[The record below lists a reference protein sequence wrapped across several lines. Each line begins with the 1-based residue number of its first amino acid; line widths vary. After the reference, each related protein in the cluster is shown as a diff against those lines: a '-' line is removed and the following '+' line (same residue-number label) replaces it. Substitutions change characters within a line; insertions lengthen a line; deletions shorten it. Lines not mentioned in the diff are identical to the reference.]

1 MNPSN
6 KEWIKNVKLA
16 DIIDFLRNL
25 CALMKIDHKE
35 VVFENLGDIKK
46 VEYMIEEEEDK
57 EFVEEEAHKEKNI
70 EEEADVIEE
79 EEQEENEQ
87 EEIQQ
92 EDIDQQVQ
100 SRVCNKCSKKKDIDM
115 FKRHGRGYSLS
126 CLECV
131 KPYQRPRGNCVE
143 CNSMLFNKQS
153 KRCVACA
160 KKNTRIVD
168 RPAYEQLKRDLE
180 SMSYV
185 ACGRKYGVS
194 DNSIRKWIRFYQGKP
209 TKPVFKV

>member
-6 KEWIKNVKLA
+6 KEWIKNVKLT
-16 DIIDFLRNL
+16 DIIDFLRKL

-35 VVFENLGDIKK
+35 VVFENLGEIEK
-46 VEYMIEEEEDK
+46 VEHIVEEEEKIIEEQAD
-57 EFVEEEAHKEKNI
+57 VLEEEI
-70 EEEADVIEE
+70 
-79 EEQEENEQ
+79 QQ
-87 EEIQQ
+87 EEIQQEEINQ

-100 SRVCNKCSKKKDIDM
+100 SRVCNKCSKNKEIDM

-180 SMSYV
+180 SMSDV